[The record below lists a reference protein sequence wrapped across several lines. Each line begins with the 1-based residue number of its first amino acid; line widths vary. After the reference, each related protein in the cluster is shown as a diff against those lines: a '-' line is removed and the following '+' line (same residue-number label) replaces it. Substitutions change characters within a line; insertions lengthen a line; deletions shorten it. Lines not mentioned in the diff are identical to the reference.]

1 MYLKNILDRRKI
13 QETLKKYYFHIA
25 LLVSFAL
32 PIMLLMI
39 LDYLNIEG
47 FFVFNQ
53 RFSFNET
60 WKGRMFYL
68 FFIWLL
74 FLESI
79 IDLEKIVEKRPK
91 NRFRILVFF
100 ICANIPLIY
109 VLAVNFLGV
118 NTAILELGRIIGIN
132 SGDYF
137 MFYSWPL
144 SFEYLVFFISF
155 LIAVFLAYKT
165 DGLKTFSISLCL
177 LGVMTFVYLI
187 DTYYPEGMLKP
198 LQMLALPAA
207 ACAAALLE
215 ILGYNLTLLYQTG
228 PGSLPT
234 IYMTGYSPV
243 GIVWSC
249 AGVHSMLLYILI
261 IALLFK
267 RSSISGFR
275 KLVYF
280 VIGAVCTY
288 FVNILRIA
296 SYFVIR
302 ASSGQSAAQFFHDS
316 IGELFFLSWIFAY
329 ILIIISVEKFMLV
342 EKTRHVIR
350 RVFSSLGTLKS
361 KFLSLFGMKL
371 KRVIKN

>member
-1 MYLKNILDRRKI
+1 
-13 QETLKKYYFHIA
+13 
-25 LLVSFAL
+25 
-32 PIMLLMI
+32 MI
-39 LDYLNIEG
+39 LDYLNIES
-47 FFVFNQ
+47 FNLFNE
-53 RFSFNET
+53 RFLFNET

-79 IDLEKIVEKRPK
+79 IDLDKIAEKRPK
-91 NRFRILVFF
+91 NFFRILAFF

-109 VLAVNFLGV
+109 VLAVNFWGLNTNIIALGQ
-118 NTAILELGRIIGIN
+118 IIGIRSDPN
-132 SGDYF
+132 NYF
-137 MFYSWPL
+137 LSLAWPL
-144 SFEYLVFFISF
+144 SFEYLVFFMSF
-155 LIAVFLAYKT
+155 LIAVFLACKT

-215 ILGYNLTLLYQTG
+215 ILGYNLTLLYRTG

-350 RVFSSLGTLKS
+350 RVFFSLGTLKS